1 MILNTM
7 AGRSYNDLTQYPVF
21 PWVLADYH
29 SKKIDLNLRSSYRD
43 LSKPMGALGE
53 KRAKEFRSRYQE
65 VKSLED
71 PMTPPFHY
79 GTHYSTSAYIL
90 YYFVRMEP
98 FSQMSIDLQNG
109 KFDHPSRLFTSI
121 NRSWIAASGGNPADS
136 SSLQDV
142 RELTPEFFYSTE
154 FLKNSNKSIN

>member
-79 GTHYSTSAYIL
+79 GTHYSTSAFIL
-90 YYFVRMEP
+90 YYF
-98 FSQMSIDLQNG
+98 
-109 KFDHPSRLFTSI
+109 
-121 NRSWIAASGGNPADS
+121 RS
-136 SSLQDV
+136 
-142 RELTPEFFYSTE
+142 
-154 FLKNSNKSIN
+154 